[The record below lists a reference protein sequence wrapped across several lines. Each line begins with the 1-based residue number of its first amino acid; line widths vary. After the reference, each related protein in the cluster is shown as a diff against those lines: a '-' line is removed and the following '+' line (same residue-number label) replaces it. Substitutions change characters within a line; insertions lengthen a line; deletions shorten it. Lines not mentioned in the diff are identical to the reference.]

1 MTEELLNKW
10 ESITKSILSYMLSNE
25 IGYDSETAYLLNLT
39 TKENF
44 RIANEYLKE
53 NCSNYVS
60 IPEKYIGKIVI
71 MEYIYGGGTKG
82 DWCRIHGDIEEYF
95 KSAKRNLANYLKE
108 FKW

>member
-1 MTEELLNKW
+1 MKVELLDKW
-10 ESITKSILSYMLSNE
+10 EKITHEILSYMLSNE

-39 TKENF
+39 TEENF

-82 DWCRIHGDIEEYF
+82 DWYRIHGDIEEYF
-95 KSAKRNLANYLKE
+95 ESARRNFANYLKDFE
-108 FKW
+108 W